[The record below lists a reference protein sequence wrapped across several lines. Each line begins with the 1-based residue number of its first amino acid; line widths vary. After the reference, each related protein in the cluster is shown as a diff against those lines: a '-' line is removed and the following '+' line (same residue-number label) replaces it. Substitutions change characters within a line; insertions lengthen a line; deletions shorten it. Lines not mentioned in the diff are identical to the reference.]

1 MTTSELI
8 AHAYLL
14 AKRKTTVLTA
24 GTAKYDQLLAIAN
37 IKIDDWQNEQDWNSQ
52 YAVVSLPTVV
62 SATDTIP
69 LTASVRK
76 ISKND
81 GDYIRILH
89 TDGVAESVYTFVEAD
104 ELYKYRTSNA
114 VTRVGS
120 NLVFSRAFEATD
132 PQIGGTVK
140 VPCYTTASSLV
151 DAGDLVP
158 VDDAYWLAYAT
169 AAEYIRFDFT
179 LRDQA
184 DILLNTAN
192 QRMEKMMEAD
202 QGQFNVVHRV
212 PLGIR
217 FGRSW

>member
-14 AKRKTTVLTA
+14 AKRKTTTLTA

-37 IKIDDWQNEQDWNSQ
+37 IKIDDWQNEHDWNSQ

-89 TDGVAESVYTFVEAD
+89 TDGIAESVYTLVEAD

-114 VTRVGS
+114 VARIGS
-120 NLVFSRAFEATD
+120 NLVFSREFAAAD

-140 VPCYTTASSLV
+140 VPCYTTATSLV
-151 DAGDLVP
+151 DASDPVP

-184 DILLNTAN
+184 DTLLSVAN
-192 QRMEKMMEAD
+192 QRMERMMEDD

-212 PLGIR
+212 PVNNY

>member
-1 MTTSELI
+1 MTTTELI

-14 AKRKTTVLTA
+14 AKRKTTTLTA

-37 IKIDDWQNEQDWNSQ
+37 VKIDDWQNEQDWNSQ
-52 YAVVSLPTVV
+52 YTVVSLPTVV
-62 SATDTIP
+62 TATDTIP

-89 TDGVAESVYTFVEAD
+89 TDGVAESVYTLVGAD
-104 ELYKYRTSNA
+104 ELYRYRTSNA
-114 VTRVGS
+114 VARVGS
-120 NLVFSRAFEATD
+120 DLVFSRAFVATD

-140 VPCYTTASSLV
+140 VPCYGNATTLTDGA
-151 DAGDLVP
+151 DIVP
-158 VDDAYWLAYAT
+158 VDDPYWLAYAT

-184 DILLNTAN
+184 DTLLNTAN
-192 QRMEKMMEAD
+192 QRMESMMEDD
-202 QGQFNVVHRV
+202 QGQFNVVYRV
-212 PLGIR
+212 PTKSY
-217 FGRSW
+217 GRSW